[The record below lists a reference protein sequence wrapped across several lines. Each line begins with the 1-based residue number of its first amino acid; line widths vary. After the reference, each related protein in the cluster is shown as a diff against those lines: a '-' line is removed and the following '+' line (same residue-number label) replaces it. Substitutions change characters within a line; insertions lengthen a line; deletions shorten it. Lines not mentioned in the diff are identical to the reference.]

1 MRGTGVHAPWKVDKH
16 RRMECRRFTPVRS
29 AAAYSKKRH
38 LGEREPTTERV
49 PKMITARVIARAS
62 GINGWYI
69 GELLARAGHHAKHIS
84 KAIAD
89 R

>member
-1 MRGTGVHAPWKVDKH
+1 MRGTGVHAPRKVDKH
-16 RRMECRRFTPVRS
+16 RRMGCRRLSPVPSGVQQEASPRRTG
-29 AAAYSKKRH
+29 A
-38 LGEREPTTERV
+38 TTERA
-49 PKMITARVIARAS
+49 PQMITARVIARAS

>member
-1 MRGTGVHAPWKVDKH
+1 MEGGQAPKDGVSEIHPGPQRSGVQQEASPRRTGADNGKGAQDDHCQSD
-16 RRMECRRFTPVRS
+16 RQ
-29 AAAYSKKRH
+29 
-38 LGEREPTTERV
+38 
-49 PKMITARVIARAS
+49 AS